1 MRDSGI
7 EDICYGRHP
16 VIALLEESPHRCHKI
31 LISEGIN
38 KKLVDDIYDRA
49 RKNGIPVLKVDNKTL
64 DRVSGGAS
72 HQGVLAYISQGNLGD
87 INQLIDRITEKK
99 DNSLVVVADKI
110 KDPNNLGAIIR
121 SAEVFGVLGVIFP
134 KRNSAYPSSAVHKS
148 SAGAS
153 MRVMMVS
160 VSNLVSAIKRLQENG
175 MWVVGLDQRADRYL
189 WDEPSIRGKLTLVVG
204 SEEAGISPI
213 VARACDDIR
222 SIPMFGKTGSLNA
235 AVAASIG
242 MYEWME
248 SVVKG
253 GEGRDG

>member
-1 MRDSGI
+1 
-7 EDICYGRHP
+7 
-16 VIALLEESPHRCHKI
+16 
-31 LISEGIN
+31 
-38 KKLVDDIYDRA
+38 
-49 RKNGIPVLKVDNKTL
+49 
-64 DRVSGGAS
+64 
-72 HQGVLAYISQGNLGD
+72 
-87 INQLIDRITEKK
+87 
-99 DNSLVVVADKI
+99 
-110 KDPNNLGAIIR
+110 
-121 SAEVFGVLGVIFP
+121 
-134 KRNSAYPSSAVHKS
+134 
-148 SAGAS
+148 
-153 MRVMMVS
+153 MMVS

-242 MYEWME
+242 MYEWMR

-253 GEGRDG
+253 EEGRDG